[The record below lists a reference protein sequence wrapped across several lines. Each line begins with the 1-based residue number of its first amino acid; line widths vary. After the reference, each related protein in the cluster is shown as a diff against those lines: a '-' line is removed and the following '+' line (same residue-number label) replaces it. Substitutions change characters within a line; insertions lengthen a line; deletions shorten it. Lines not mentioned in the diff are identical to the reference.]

1 MNRLSFRPVR
11 PPSPVW
17 TLLVTSSAVFM
28 CLLDALVV
36 TTALPVLK
44 HSLHGGLSDLEWTV
58 NAYNLS
64 FACLLLTGAALGDR
78 FGRRRMLCA
87 GLAVFTIASAAAA
100 LSPAIGVLIAAR
112 AVQGAGAAMVMPLTL
127 TLVSEAFPP
136 ERRGMAIGIWAGAGG
151 LSGAIGPFVGG
162 VVVQAIGWHWIF
174 WINVP
179 IGMALIPIAALKVRE
194 SFGGLPRLDL
204 AGLALA
210 SAGLFGIVWG
220 LVRAGAAG
228 WASGEVIGALAGGTL
243 AIAGFLLWERRS
255 PSPMLSLAMFRQ
267 PRFAAANGVSF
278 CLFAGLFGALFLMS
292 QFFQTAQGLTP
303 SQTGARLLA
312 WSAPGLL
319 VMPIAGKLAGR
330 YGNRRFMVTGVL
342 MQAAGLACVA
352 ALARQHAG
360 FGELCLPLIL
370 AGSGTSLVFPAIASE
385 VVTSVP
391 PGQIGIA
398 SGTNSAL
405 RELGGVFGVAIL
417 ASVFTRPGVYASAS
431 TFAAGFSSALWA
443 GAALSAAGILVTLSV
458 KRPASSASQ
467 PEPAEASS
475 PAPALSA
482 S

>member
-1 MNRLSFRPVR
+1 
-11 PPSPVW
+11 VW
-17 TLLVTSSAVFM
+17 TLVVASSAVFM

-44 HSLHGGLSDLEWTV
+44 HSLHSSLSDLEWTV

-78 FGRRRMLCA
+78 LGRRRMLCA
-87 GLAVFTIASAAAA
+87 GLAVFTLASAAAA
-100 LSPAIGVLIAAR
+100 LSPTIGVLIAAR
-112 AVQGAGAAMVMPLTL
+112 ALQGAGAAMVMPLTL

-136 ERRGMAIGIWAGAGG
+136 ARRGMAIGIWASAGG
-151 LSGAIGPFVGG
+151 LSGAIGPIVGG
-162 VVVQAIGWHWIF
+162 VVVQSVGWHWIF

-179 IGMALIPIAALKVRE
+179 IGLVLIPIAALKVRE
-194 SFGGLPRLDL
+194 SFGGQPRLDL

-210 SAGLFGIVWG
+210 SAGLFGILWG
-220 LVRAGAAG
+220 LVRAGTAG
-228 WASGEVIGALAGGTL
+228 WAGGEVLGALAGGTL
-243 AIAGFLLWERRS
+243 VTAGFLLWERRS
-255 PSPMLSLAMFRQ
+255 PSPMLPLAMFRQ

-292 QFFQTAQGLTP
+292 QFFQSAQGLTP
-303 SQTGARLLA
+303 AQTGARLLA

-330 YGNRRFMVTGVL
+330 YGNRRFMVTGLL

-352 ALARQHAG
+352 VLARPHAS
-360 FGELCLPLIL
+360 FAELCLPLIL

-391 PGQIGIA
+391 PGQMGIA
-398 SGTNSAL
+398 SGANNAL

-431 TFAAGFSSALWA
+431 IFAAGFSAALWA
-443 GAALSAAGILVTLSV
+443 GAALSAAGILAVLPG
-458 KRPASSASQ
+458 KRPASSATQ
-467 PEPAEASS
+467 PQPSEVSS
-475 PAPALSA
+475 PAPALPVT
-482 S
+482 

>member
-1 MNRLSFRPVR
+1 MNTLTRKTTRR
-11 PPSPVW
+11 PSPVW
-17 TLLVTSSAVFM
+17 TLVAASAAVFM

-44 HSLHGGLSDLEWTV
+44 SSLHSGLPDLEWTV

-100 LSPAIGVLIAAR
+100 LSPTISFLIAAR
-112 AVQGAGAAMVMPLTL
+112 ALQGVGAAMVMPLTL

-136 ERRGMAIGIWAGAGG
+136 ARRGMAIGIWASAGG
-151 LSGAIGPFVGG
+151 LSGAIGPIAGG

-179 IGMALIPIAALKVRE
+179 IGLVLIPLAALKVRE
-194 SFGGLPRLDL
+194 SFGGQPRLDL
-204 AGLALA
+204 AGVALA
-210 SAGLFGIVWG
+210 SAGLFGILWG
-220 LVRAGAAG
+220 LVRAGTAG
-228 WASGEVIGALAGGTL
+228 WASGEVIGALAGGTVVT
-243 AIAGFLLWERRS
+243 AAFLLWERRA

-292 QFFQTAQGLTP
+292 QFFQNAQGLTP
-303 SQTGARLLA
+303 AQTGARLLA

-330 YGNRRFMVTGVL
+330 HGNRPFMVTGLL

-352 ALARQHAG
+352 ALARPHAS
-360 FGELCLPLIL
+360 FAELCLPLLL

-417 ASVFTRPGVYASAS
+417 ASVFTRPGVYTSAS
-431 TFAAGFSSALWA
+431 TFAAGFSAALWA
-443 GAALSAAGILVTLSV
+443 GAALSAAGILAVLPV
-458 KRPASSASQ
+458 KRPASSATQ
-467 PEPAEASS
+467 PQPGEVNS
-475 PAPALSA
+475 PAPALPVN
-482 S
+482 

>member
-1 MNRLSFRPVR
+1 VSRFTLRSPRR
-11 PPSPVW
+11 PSPAW
-17 TLLVTSSAVFM
+17 TLLAASAAVFM

-36 TTALPVLK
+36 TTALPALRN
-44 HSLHGGLSDLEWTV
+44 SLHGGLPDLEWTV

-100 LSPAIGVLIAAR
+100 LSPTIGVLIAAR
-112 AVQGAGAAMVMPLTL
+112 ALQGAGAAMVMPLTL
-127 TLVSEAFPP
+127 TLVAEAFPA
-136 ERRGMAIGIWAGAGG
+136 ERQAMAIGIWGAAGG
-151 LSGAIGPFVGG
+151 LSGAAGPIVGG
-162 VVVQAIGWHWIF
+162 VVVQAAGWHWIF

-179 IGMALIPIAALKVRE
+179 IGLALIPVAAVKVGE
-194 SFGGLPRLDL
+194 SFGGRPRLDL
-204 AGLALA
+204 GGLALA
-210 SAGLFGIVWG
+210 SAGLCGILWG
-220 LVRAGAAG
+220 LIRAGTAG
-228 WASGEVIGALAGGTL
+228 WASGEVIGALIGGTVVT
-243 AIAGFLLWERRS
+243 AGFVLWERRS
-255 PSPMLSLAMFRQ
+255 PSPMLPLAMLRQ
-267 PRFAAANGVSF
+267 PRFAAANSVSF

-292 QFFQTAQGLTP
+292 QFFQSAQHLTP

-312 WSAPGLL
+312 WSAPGLV
-319 VMPIAGKLAGR
+319 VMPAAGKLAAR
-330 YGNRRFMVTGVL
+330 YGNRPFMVTGLL

-352 ALARQHAG
+352 VLARQHAG

-370 AGSGTSLVFPAIASE
+370 AGSGTSLVFPAIANE

-417 ASVFTRPGVYASAS
+417 ASVFTRPGAYTSAS
-431 TFAAGFSSALWA
+431 TFTAGFSQALWA
-443 GAALSAAGILVTLSV
+443 GAALTAAGILVTLPV
-458 KRPASSASQ
+458 KRPRLPAAP
-467 PEPAEASS
+467 PEPAETSS
-475 PAPALSA
+475 PAPAMSA